1 MAAVFAN
8 RCKKTIGR
16 ACRALVSRHWVF
28 QSFFTSLELCQAV
41 AQLSAAGH
49 LARAEAPHPN
59 IHEMV
64 HRGFLLVARRSAA
77 AADVAALLCTISSGY
92 NPVLCNRKGT
102 RVKMDALVIICKRWK
117 GDAPL
122 VFV

>member
-1 MAAVFAN
+1 
-8 RCKKTIGR
+8 
-16 ACRALVSRHWVF
+16 
-28 QSFFTSLELCQAV
+28 
-41 AQLSAAGH
+41 
-49 LARAEAPHPN
+49 
-59 IHEMV
+59 
-64 HRGFLLVARRSAA
+64 VARRSAA

-102 RVKMDALVIICKRWK
+102 RVKMNALVIICKRWK